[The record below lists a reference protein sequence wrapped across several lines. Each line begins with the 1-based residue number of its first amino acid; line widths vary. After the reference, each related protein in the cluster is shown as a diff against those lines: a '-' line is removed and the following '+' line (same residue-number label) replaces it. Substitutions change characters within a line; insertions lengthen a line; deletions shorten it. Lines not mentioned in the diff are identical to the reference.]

1 MITIDQV
8 NKWQD
13 IIRSYN
19 NQPIPMEELAEKC
32 NDAGLAEVNAYLIA
46 NNYIARM
53 KDGNTWINWSKN
65 RFYEDA
71 TIINLKAQLTNTT
84 RQPTLEERVVI
95 LEQQMKQLLEQQMKQ
110 LLENRV

>member
-1 MITIDQV
+1 MITIEQL

-13 IIRSYN
+13 IIRDYHN
-19 NQPIPMEELAEKC
+19 APIPMEELVEKC
-32 NDAGLAEVNAYLIA
+32 NDAGLTEVNSYLIA

-71 TIINLKAQLTNTT
+71 TIINLKAQLTNSV
-84 RQPTLEERVVI
+84 RQPTLEERIAI
-95 LEQQMKQLLEQQMKQ
+95 LEERVKLLEERK
-110 LLENRV
+110 

>member
-1 MITIDQV
+1 MITVEQL
-8 NKWQD
+8 NQWQD
-13 IIRSYN
+13 IIRGYH
-19 NQPIPMEELAEKC
+19 NQPIPMEELVEKC
-32 NDAGLAEVNAYLIA
+32 NDAGLTEVNSYLIA

-84 RQPTLEERVVI
+84 RQPTLEERVSI
-95 LEQQMKQLLEQQMKQ
+95 LEEQIKKLLE
-110 LLENRV
+110 ERV